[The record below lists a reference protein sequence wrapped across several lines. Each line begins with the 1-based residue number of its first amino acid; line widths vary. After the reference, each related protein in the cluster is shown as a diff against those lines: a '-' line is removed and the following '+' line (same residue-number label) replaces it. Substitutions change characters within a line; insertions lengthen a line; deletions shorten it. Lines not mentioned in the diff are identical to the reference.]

1 MAIGMVEFQGTIQR
15 TQDFSVV
22 KHNEDMKAGVEQA
35 NFQIRAEKKED
46 EKLNQIQQQDNSQ
59 KSENRTDPRQK
70 GNNTYAGDG
79 GRNRKKHDR
88 QSDGKVIQKGISHF
102 DMSV

>member
-46 EKLNQIQQQDNSQ
+46 EKFNQIQQQDDSQ
-59 KSENRTDPRQK
+59 KSENRPDPRKK
-70 GNNTYAGDG
+70 GNNAYAGDG
-79 GRNRKKHDR
+79 GRNRKK
-88 QSDGKVIQKGISHF
+88 QNGQCDGKVIRKGVSHF